1 MAAIRTLG
9 AESVEQTVETIEW
22 SAPDSSGRQ
31 YALRSVRTVTTVCRH
46 QERGIAVAETTAH
59 KVDART
65 AVSTA
70 SDEQNETKTD
80 VKPIKHNR
88 MRIALI
94 IIVILA
100 LIALEAW
107 ALVRHERQNRGY

>member
-1 MAAIRTLG
+1 MQVATVRTTG
-9 AESVEQTVETIEW
+9 SETVEQTVETIEW
-22 SAPDSSGRQ
+22 SAPDSSGSQ
-31 YALRSVRTVTTVCRH
+31 YAVRSVRTVTTVRRH
-46 QERGIAVAETTAH
+46 QEQNVAAAETTTH
-59 KVDART
+59 KIDART

-94 IIVILA
+94 IIAILA

-107 ALVRHERQNRGY
+107 ALVRHERQNQ

>member
-59 KVDART
+59 IVETRSAFRAAIDERAETRT
-65 AVSTA
+65 DT
-70 SDEQNETKTD
+70 
-80 VKPIKHNR
+80 KPIKRNG
-88 MRIALI
+88 MKTALI
-94 IIVILA
+94 IIALLA
-100 LIALEAW
+100 LVMLEAW
-107 ALVRHERQNRGY
+107 FLIRNERKNGKR